1 MRRFV
6 VSWLMLVL
14 WVGGAAAQENAVVVN
29 GMGTESVQVLPDELR
44 MTVALRAQQGTLEQ
58 ALTAY
63 RTRKE
68 AVTKL
73 LKEAGALAESVK
85 VSDPR
90 LEEPPS
96 GEATALR
103 RAVERVVGPQPARAE
118 AARAPKAIAFTA
130 EATWK
135 LSATSADELLL
146 EAATLEDKVR
156 KLDLLGKASLT
167 PEELETLEESAG
179 AEEEF
184 AYEPA
189 KAQPGEPSFL
199 YAKKLDAAQLTA
211 LKKAAY
217 EKAVASARELA
228 AIAGRE
234 LGDLASLSAVAA
246 PANLEEASYY
256 ESVALRRLF
265 AAAGRFGPGGMGTG
279 KLDEALGAVAG
290 KVSLE
295 VHVMV
300 GFRLAP

>member
-1 MRRFV
+1 MRRFA

-14 WVGGAAAQENAVVVN
+14 WVGGAAAQENAVVVS
-29 GMGTESVQVLPDELR
+29 GVGTESVQVLPDELR

-58 ALTAY
+58 ALTVY
-63 RTRKE
+63 RARKE

-73 LKEAGALAESVK
+73 LKEAGALPESVK
-85 VSDPR
+85 VSDPK

-96 GEATALR
+96 GQAAALR
-103 RAVERVVGPQPARAE
+103 RALERARPQPAKAE
-118 AARAPKAIAFTA
+118 AGSAAKAIAFTA

-146 EAATLEDKVR
+146 AAATVEDKVR
-156 KLDLLGKASLT
+156 KLDLLGKASMT

-179 AEEEF
+179 AQEEF
-184 AYEPA
+184 TYEPT

-199 YAKKLDAAQLTA
+199 YAKKLDGAQLTA

-234 LGDLASLSAVAA
+234 LGDLASLSAMAA
-246 PANLEEASYY
+246 PPNLEEANYY
-256 ESVALRRLF
+256 ESAALRRLF
-265 AAAGRFGPGGMGTG
+265 AAAGRFGPGGMESG
-279 KLDEALGAVAG
+279 KLDEALGAGAG

-300 GFRLAP
+300 GFRLK